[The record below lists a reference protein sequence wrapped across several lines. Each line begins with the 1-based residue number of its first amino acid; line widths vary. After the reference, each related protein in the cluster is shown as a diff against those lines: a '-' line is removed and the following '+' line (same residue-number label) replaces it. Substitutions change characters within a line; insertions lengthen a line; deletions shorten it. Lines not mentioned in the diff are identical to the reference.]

1 MQALRIAICGA
12 GTAGLASAIVLA
24 RQGHDISLFEQ
35 STAMEN
41 VGAGILLQPSGMA
54 VFQHLGVLEEARDLG
69 AHVVALRGQSASG
82 RLIVNSAYREACPG
96 HHGLGL
102 HRATLC
108 HVLMQALRPL
118 PLQWHFGSHIGQVV
132 DQGDCAKIHY
142 RDAGGDHARAFDLV
156 LVANGARST
165 LRPAAWVSLDQ
176 PYPWGAVWAILPEC
190 GTLDTQILHQFF
202 HGASRMMGILP
213 TGAVPDAPG
222 QRLTSLFWS
231 LPADELDRWAQ
242 RPDAIERWQQEVR
255 HLWPA
260 AGEWLGTRD
269 LQAQQFLPAR
279 YRDVVMKRFG
289 AGRIGVIGDAAHAMS
304 PQLGQGV
311 NMALLDAWALGQ
323 SLAQASDLPGLWS
336 QYHALRLPSVRFY
349 QFMSRGLTPF
359 YQSHSRLLGLLRD
372 ASFPWMYRLP
382 WLRREMAR
390 TVSGVKAGLVR
401 EISLE
406 AIAGAMPTLER
417 LPGAEASAQTEAG

>member
-1 MQALRIAICGA
+1 MQRLRIALCGA
-12 GTAGLASAIVLA
+12 GTAGLASAIILA
-24 RQGHDISLFEQ
+24 RQGHDITLFEQ
-35 STAMEN
+35 TPTMET
-41 VGAGILLQPSGMA
+41 VGAGILLQPTGMA
-54 VFQHLGVLEEARDLG
+54 VFEHLGVLEEARDLG
-69 AHVVALRGQSASG
+69 AHVTALRG
-82 RLIVNSAYREACPG
+82 RLANNTLLIDSRYHEACPD

-118 PLQWHFGSHIGQVV
+118 PVQWRFGCTTIRVQDHGVGAELV
-132 DQGDCAKIHY
+132 Y
-142 RDAGGDHARAFDLV
+142 RDASDERGGEHSATFDLV

-165 LRPAAWVSLDQ
+165 LRPTEWVALDK

-190 GTLDTQILHQFF
+190 EALDTQVLHQFF

-213 TGAVPDAPG
+213 TGAVPEARG

-231 LPADELDRWAQ
+231 LPTAELEKWGQNAG
-242 RPDAIERWQQEVR
+242 AIAAWKSEVR
-255 HLWPA
+255 QRWPS
-260 AGEWLGTRD
+260 AGEWIESLD
-269 LQAQQFLPAR
+269 LQPGQFLPAH

-289 AGRIGVIGDAAHAMS
+289 AGRIGVLGDAAHAMS

-323 SLAQASDLPGLWS
+323 ALQQSNDLTTMWAE
-336 QYHALRLPSVRFY
+336 YHRLRLPSVRFY

-372 ASFPWMYRLP
+372 ISFPWMYRLP

-390 TVSGVKAGLVR
+390 TVSGVKAGPFRETSLATIAANPADPALLVPQ
-401 EISLE
+401 
-406 AIAGAMPTLER
+406 G
-417 LPGAEASAQTEAG
+417 